1 MEGGGMEFIHDTDS
15 PRVIFSSTSLSQ
27 LADEVRKIGG
37 RKIALVCDESARS
50 VAASIASELSTH
62 IKQSIDRVV
71 MHVPDEFTAPI
82 IAEARQLEIDLVIAV
97 GGGSATG
104 LGKILALECKIP
116 LLAIPTTYAGSEM
129 TPIWGR
135 TKNNVKLTGTDLS
148 VLPTTV
154 LYQPS
159 LTYTLPIS
167 ISVNSGMNAIAHAV
181 EALYAPQLSPLV
193 ELAALEG
200 ISVMAS
206 GLRKLANNNDD
217 QSAREEL
224 FYGSMLCGF
233 TLGNAKMGIHH
244 KICHTLGG
252 MFNLPHAPMHSA
264 VLPYAV
270 KYNEKVAAKQMAKVA
285 QILGTTTASQGLWN
299 LSTEIGA
306 EFALKYL
313 QFSEAEIESATEAI
327 SSQVLVNPRPFEYE
341 FVVKLLKAANNGTRP
356 DDESW

>member
-1 MEGGGMEFIHDTDS
+1 MKVGGMEFIHDTRT
-15 PRVIFSSTSLSQ
+15 PRVIFADNALSH
-27 LADEVRKIGG
+27 LKDEVTKIGG
-37 RKIALVCDESARS
+37 SKVVLVCDESARS
-50 VAASIASELSTH
+50 VAKTIAEELNNLVRQKVDH
-62 IKQSIDRVV
+62 VV
-71 MHVPDEFTAPI
+71 MHVPDDFTEPI
-82 IAEARQLEIDLVIAV
+82 IALAKNLGIDIVIAV

-104 LGKILALECKIP
+104 LGKILALECRIP

-135 TKNNVKLTGTDLS
+135 TKNKVKLTGTDHS
-148 VLPTTV
+148 VLPKVV

-159 LTYTLPIS
+159 LTYTLPKS

-181 EALYAPQLSPLV
+181 ESLYSPQLSPIV

-206 GLRKLANNNDD
+206 GLRKLAKNFEDH
-217 QSAREEL
+217 SAREEL

-270 KYNEKVAAKQMAKVA
+270 KYNEKIAEKQLAKVA
-285 QILGTTTASQGLWN
+285 QILGASTASQGLWN

-306 EFALKYL
+306 EYALKNPE
-313 QFSEAEIESATEAI
+313 FSEAEIENVTEAI
-327 SSQVLVNPRPFEYE
+327 SGQVFINPRPFEHD

>member
-1 MEGGGMEFIHDTDS
+1 MEFIHDTKS
-15 PRVIFSSTSLSQ
+15 PRVIFGSDALSH
-27 LADEVRKIGG
+27 LHDEVKKLGG
-37 RKIALVCDESARS
+37 NKIALVCDESARN
-50 VAASIASELSTH
+50 VAERIANDLNSFVKLKVDH
-62 IKQSIDRVV
+62 VV
-71 MHVPDEFTAPI
+71 MHVPDDFTSPI
-82 IAEARQLEIDLVIAV
+82 IAQANELGIDLVIAV
-97 GGGSATG
+97 GGGSSTG
-104 LGKILALECKIP
+104 LGKVLALECKIP

-135 TKNNVKLTGTDLS
+135 TKNNVKLTGTDFA
-148 VLPTTV
+148 VLPAVV
-154 LYQPS
+154 LYQPD
-159 LTYTLPIS
+159 LTYTLPLS

-181 EALYAPQLSPLV
+181 EAIYAPQLSPLV

-206 GLRKLANNNDD
+206 GLRKLARDLND

-270 KYNEKVAAKQMAKVA
+270 KYNEKFAQSQLAKVA
-285 QILGTTTASQGLWN
+285 KILGSETASQGIWN

-306 EFALKYL
+306 EFALKSL

-327 SSQVLVNPRPFEYE
+327 SSQVLVNPRPFEHE

>member
-1 MEGGGMEFIHDTDS
+1 MKVEGMEFIHDTRS
-15 PRVIFSSTSLSQ
+15 PRVIFGSSSLSQ
-27 LADEVRKIGG
+27 LQDEVAKIGCS
-37 RKIALVCDESARS
+37 KVVLVCDESARN
-50 VAASIASELSTH
+50 VAEIIANQLSTLVQLKVDH
-62 IKQSIDRVV
+62 VV
-71 MHVPDEFTAPI
+71 MHVPDEFTEPI
-82 IAEARQLEIDLVIAV
+82 IAQASRLGIDLVVAV

-135 TKNNVKLTGTDLS
+135 TKNKVKLTGADHS
-148 VLPTTV
+148 VLPKVV

-159 LTYTLPIS
+159 LTYTLPQS

-181 EALYAPQLSPLV
+181 ESLYSPQLSPLV

-206 GLRKLANNNDD
+206 GLRKLAHNLEDR
-217 QSAREEL
+217 SAREEL

-270 KYNEKVAAKQMAKVA
+270 KYNEKFAQKQLSKVA
-285 QILGTTTASQGLWN
+285 EILEAPTASQGLWN
-299 LSTEIGA
+299 LSTQIGA
-306 EFALKYL
+306 EFALKNL
-313 QFSEAEIESATEAI
+313 QFSEGEIENVTEAI
-327 SSQVLVNPRPFEYE
+327 SGQVLINPRPFQHE
-341 FVVKLLKAANNGTRP
+341 FVVKLLKAANRGTRP